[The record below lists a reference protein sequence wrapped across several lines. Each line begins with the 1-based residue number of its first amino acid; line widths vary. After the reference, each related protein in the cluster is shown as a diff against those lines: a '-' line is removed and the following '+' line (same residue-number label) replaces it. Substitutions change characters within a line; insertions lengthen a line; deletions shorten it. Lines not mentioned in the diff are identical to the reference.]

1 MGTNPQ
7 SKSHHPNSISSLY
20 EVEYTEDQKIQ
31 PTTLPTVNPY
41 LAYQKPSSSIIKSIK
56 SLIHKAPK
64 SVKESKEQFVT
75 LEIPST
81 FPKGWI
87 EAGYSHIHFGAIRL
101 ALNYHGAEGKPI
113 IARIALLDTRFLKYQ
128 DACIGTVEA
137 TMNNGLVMVT
147 LFPDFTMALV
157 DPNLMDA
164 LKVQIHIIG
173 APQVESSI
181 IATLHYQIVYRVQD
195 HSFKLSKGGPTESP
209 LPLITVNTQEQPHCV
224 GIPRKISRDELI
236 QLLPESWVTS
246 YEQTHAARQPVRSTE
261 TKITSKSDG
270 TSEIK
275 FDHSHLKEQQTPPI
289 FHTQIMMMLP
299 RGDPT
304 AQHDKEN
311 PKDCWCDLCHPG
323 AESRM
328 IEKWDAEGKPILFW
342 KDPVTGHCP
351 WNEDCSCE
359 QRRQWQIRLPSRL
372 WSEKEQRISDL
383 RVFTR
388 SVTSSSTTNPPI
400 KPCYKK
406 MYRWIE
412 KRPQEKKW
420 IEKKVAIQANFKPQ
434 TERICMFST
443 TGPSYNKDFPPLE
456 EFTEKEYRHA
466 AKIPSLPGE
475 KKISAAEATLNW
487 QTENALAQNA
497 TLKRIDARV
506 TQMDSKIT
514 MVESKVDSNTKIAH
528 ELIVALHKN
537 LERAEKRTIEPGQDI
552 WSYVEQKQ
560 QEVQRLQNQIK
571 TLQEHGLTAYIQP
584 DRPFFPTGSTTTT
597 QPSIFDKKYF
607 QPPEPRKLAPYEL
620 RDLIRKQEAEQK
632 RERDERERK
641 GKRNEEDEPMPKV
654 SKALMIQEQQSANP
668 LTSFLK
674 EYKETTIPRIL
685 ALNTDEQEQ
694 SESEESSGSY
704 ESESPKSTSE
714 GEVFM
719 TNPGVKTEDDPMDDE
734 ASPSTTTPPIFQVN
748 SGKQVFTID
757 DIPSDR
763 WAQRFQEFQAWMDT
777 QKLTRE
783 SNYEILT
790 EFVSR
795 LTGTLRDWWTSV
807 GEADQVTFLTRQS
820 FSEIIKLLHTI
831 FLGNQEDVKTL
842 KRREFFKRKCCS
854 TERKHLQKHFTIMT
868 KLFYILGAD
877 INLKHTILASIPEI
891 LQNAITS
898 HLQNRGRRIEELTIG
913 EIQQE
918 TFMAIEELCE
928 KRKVVKDFLQGSKH
942 ISRSCRDDKFQ
953 IKCKQKE
960 DCKCRQHKQRRF
972 TRYSFRP
979 PAYPKN
985 LRRKRKWRYLK
996 KKQPQ
1001 GQKSSKCYICGKQ
1014 GHFAKRCP
1022 KNRHGAKMMQEIQ
1035 RKTGIQIS
1043 EEDDVESIFS
1053 IDDEPTEESIFA
1065 IQSLDEVP
1073 DDSTSNSELSSSEV
1087 FMLQARVSPSDSDK
1101 LTIPTPHIP
1110 VSVYCEKYD
1119 KAIVAIAFIDTGA
1132 GKTIMN
1138 PDILPETWWKPYT
1151 KKFSTASNEIFTTYL
1166 ISKPITIQFFPG
1178 CSIRTTV
1185 LGSRLPGKDILLGF
1199 DIFNQVRLLRITPRG
1214 IEYRRMFK
1222 PFVQIE
1228 RLFLTQSTEEV
1239 QSLIEDLKARS
1250 CAESHEDFLS
1260 KCDHPLWQ
1268 NPEFYVKL
1276 PFKKNEDIN
1285 PTKASHTGMN
1295 PEHQKLAIAE
1305 CSELL
1310 QQGLIEPS
1318 DSQWACEAFY
1328 VNKRSEQARGKLR
1341 LVINYQPLNHFLQ
1354 DDKFPL
1360 PNRNALFSSLSK
1372 AQIFSK
1378 FDLKAGFWQL
1388 GIDPTDRPKTGFCI
1402 PNQHYQWKVMPFG
1415 LKTAPSL
1422 FQKAM
1427 IRIFQPI
1434 MDQALIYIDDIL
1446 LFSQDE
1452 EAHLKLLQ
1460 RFSQLLVQYGI
1471 MLSERK
1477 MKINQ
1482 KEIEFLGMNLKE
1494 GKYQPG
1500 PHIAQELIKFPEK
1513 DLSKKQILQFLGIV
1527 NYLRDFIPKI
1537 SKYTNPLRKMLKKDP
1552 PQWSNAQ
1559 TKAVKILKDKLQQL
1573 PPLKIPSDG
1582 KRVLQTDASDKYW
1595 GAILFEEKDK
1605 KRQLCGYK
1613 SGRFTDAEIH
1623 YHSTFKE
1630 ILAVKRAIAKFEY
1643 HLIGHHFLVEM
1654 DMSSFPQMLKFKQKT
1669 VPHPQLLR
1677 WSEWFSKYSF
1687 DCRHIKGKTNI
1698 LADLLT
1704 RPKQSK
1710 GQIMMLRPSS
1720 SKNKVPKKKQKENPE
1735 TTFDIPPNLNPEF
1748 PPEVYRLVMENKFH
1762 AKARDMIFE
1771 YQLDIFR
1778 DYGGLML
1785 NPLGLHPDYPF
1796 IHPIHFE
1803 VEEVPDE
1810 VKWLLWYLTH
1820 IHQIA
1825 IQFVLP
1831 DLQYFVDEAIQ
1842 GTEPAICRNLG
1853 TILKWFFPLPHWK
1866 DLIKQAVEQDQGH
1879 FIIIILYKPQYFIQH
1894 GNAKQLGTFPSA
1906 HVHSVQW
1913 EDIRKREDRYRA
1925 LQKHLCQIN
1934 RQIPKEI
1941 WPPPEKEA
1949 PWDVW
1954 PSNPKLL
1961 TPYHRS
1967 IMEAQQQYKDNI
1979 PDPSEWSQD
1988 YPWYD
1993 SNASKM
1999 TKEDDYMETEEG
2011 NDSTSTDIRL
2021 RRKCRV
2027 LQAEIRIRK
2036 RLLWLYS
2043 RWIELMQDQEDTS
2056 REDSNRR
2063 YRFYLRHSHL
2073 SSEVYQLK
2081 QELSNISMI

>member
-1 MGTNPQ
+1 
-7 SKSHHPNSISSLY
+7 
-20 EVEYTEDQKIQ
+20 
-31 PTTLPTVNPY
+31 
-41 LAYQKPSSSIIKSIK
+41 
-56 SLIHKAPK
+56 
-64 SVKESKEQFVT
+64 
-75 LEIPST
+75 
-81 FPKGWI
+81 
-87 EAGYSHIHFGAIRL
+87 
-101 ALNYHGAEGKPI
+101 
-113 IARIALLDTRFLKYQ
+113 
-128 DACIGTVEA
+128 
-137 TMNNGLVMVT
+137 MN
-147 LFPDFTMALV
+147 
-157 DPNLMDA
+157 
-164 LKVQIHIIG
+164 
-173 APQVESSI
+173 
-181 IATLHYQIVYRVQD
+181 VY
-195 HSFKLSKGGPTESP
+195 
-209 LPLITVNTQEQPHCV
+209 IN
-224 GIPRKISRDELI
+224 
-236 QLLPESWVTS
+236 
-246 YEQTHAARQPVRSTE
+246 
-261 TKITSKSDG
+261 
-270 TSEIK
+270 
-275 FDHSHLKEQQTPPI
+275 
-289 FHTQIMMMLP
+289 
-299 RGDPT
+299 
-304 AQHDKEN
+304 DK
-311 PKDCWCDLCHPG
+311 
-323 AESRM
+323 
-328 IEKWDAEGKPILFW
+328 
-342 KDPVTGHCP
+342 
-351 WNEDCSCE
+351 
-359 QRRQWQIRLPSRL
+359 
-372 WSEKEQRISDL
+372 
-383 RVFTR
+383 
-388 SVTSSSTTNPPI
+388 
-400 KPCYKK
+400 
-406 MYRWIE
+406 
-412 KRPQEKKW
+412 
-420 IEKKVAIQANFKPQ
+420 
-434 TERICMFST
+434 
-443 TGPSYNKDFPPLE
+443 
-456 EFTEKEYRHA
+456 
-466 AKIPSLPGE
+466 
-475 KKISAAEATLNW
+475 
-487 QTENALAQNA
+487 
-497 TLKRIDARV
+497 
-506 TQMDSKIT
+506 
-514 MVESKVDSNTKIAH
+514 
-528 ELIVALHKN
+528 
-537 LERAEKRTIEPGQDI
+537 
-552 WSYVEQKQ
+552 
-560 QEVQRLQNQIK
+560 
-571 TLQEHGLTAYIQP
+571 
-584 DRPFFPTGSTTTT
+584 
-597 QPSIFDKKYF
+597 
-607 QPPEPRKLAPYEL
+607 
-620 RDLIRKQEAEQK
+620 
-632 RERDERERK
+632 
-641 GKRNEEDEPMPKV
+641 
-654 SKALMIQEQQSANP
+654 
-668 LTSFLK
+668 
-674 EYKETTIPRIL
+674 
-685 ALNTDEQEQ
+685 
-694 SESEESSGSY
+694 
-704 ESESPKSTSE
+704 
-714 GEVFM
+714 
-719 TNPGVKTEDDPMDDE
+719 
-734 ASPSTTTPPIFQVN
+734 
-748 SGKQVFTID
+748 
-757 DIPSDR
+757 
-763 WAQRFQEFQAWMDT
+763 
-777 QKLTRE
+777 
-783 SNYEILT
+783 
-790 EFVSR
+790 
-795 LTGTLRDWWTSV
+795 
-807 GEADQVTFLTRQS
+807 
-820 FSEIIKLLHTI
+820 
-831 FLGNQEDVKTL
+831 
-842 KRREFFKRKCCS
+842 
-854 TERKHLQKHFTIMT
+854 
-868 KLFYILGAD
+868 
-877 INLKHTILASIPEI
+877 
-891 LQNAITS
+891 
-898 HLQNRGRRIEELTIG
+898 
-913 EIQQE
+913 
-918 TFMAIEELCE
+918 
-928 KRKVVKDFLQGSKH
+928 
-942 ISRSCRDDKFQ
+942 
-953 IKCKQKE
+953 
-960 DCKCRQHKQRRF
+960 
-972 TRYSFRP
+972 
-979 PAYPKN
+979 
-985 LRRKRKWRYLK
+985 
-996 KKQPQ
+996 
-1001 GQKSSKCYICGKQ
+1001 
-1014 GHFAKRCP
+1014 
-1022 KNRHGAKMMQEIQ
+1022 
-1035 RKTGIQIS
+1035 
-1043 EEDDVESIFS
+1043 
-1053 IDDEPTEESIFA
+1053 
-1065 IQSLDEVP
+1065 
-1073 DDSTSNSELSSSEV
+1073 
-1087 FMLQARVSPSDSDK
+1087 
-1101 LTIPTPHIP
+1101 
-1110 VSVYCEKYD
+1110 
-1119 KAIVAIAFIDTGA
+1119 
-1132 GKTIMN
+1132 
-1138 PDILPETWWKPYT
+1138 
-1151 KKFSTASNEIFTTYL
+1151 
-1166 ISKPITIQFFPG
+1166 
-1178 CSIRTTV
+1178 RTTV

-1341 LVINYQPLNHFLQ
+1341 L
-1354 DDKFPL
+1354 
-1360 PNRNALFSSLSK
+1360 
-1372 AQIFSK
+1372 IFST

-1687 DCRHIKGKTNI
+1687 DCRHIKGKTNV

-1704 RPKQSK
+1704 RPKQNKS
-1710 GQIMMLRPSS
+1710 QIMMLRPSS
-1720 SKNKVPKKKQKENPE
+1720 SKDKVPKKRQKENPE
-1735 TTFDIPPNLNPEF
+1735 TAFDIPPNLNPEF
-1748 PPEVYRLVMENKFH
+1748 PPEVYRLVMENRFH

-1954 PSNPKLL
+1954 PSNPELL

-2011 NDSTSTDIRL
+2011 NDSTSTDSAQTKKIYLEKIPTEDTGAAKEQFVTLEIPSTFPKGWIEAGYSHIHFGAIRLALNYHGAEGKPIIARIALLDTRFLKYQDACIGTVEATMNNGLVMVTLFPDFTMALVDPNLMDALKVQIHIIGAPQVESSIIATLHYQIVYRVQDHSFKLSKGGPTESPLPLITVNTQEQPHCVGIPRKISRDELIQLLPESWVTSYEQTHATRQPVRSTETKITSKSDGTSEIKFDHSHLKEQQTPPIFHTQIMMMLPRGDPTAQHDKENPKDCWCDLCHPGAESRMIEKWDAEGKPILFWKDPVTGHCPWNEDCSCEQCVEFNFDQELEGSRHTSYKPHKRRSKKKNSIDADLYERWQAGDPNVGPLGEDNGKFVFLVDYGPRKNRESQILESSQDLLPPPPPSNPPIKPCYKKMYRWIEKRPQEKKWIEKKVAIQANSKPQTERICMFSATGPSYNKDFPPLEEFTEKEYRHAAKIPSLPGEKKISAAEATLNWQTENALAQNATLKRIDARVTQMDSKITMVESKVDSNTKIAHELIVALHKNLERAEKRTIEPGQDIWSYVEQKQQETILSNRKYNCTQPSIFDKRYSQPPEPRRLAPYELRDLIRKQEAEQKRERDERERKGKRNEEDEPMPKVSKALMIQEQQSANPLTSFLKEYKETTIPRILALNTDEQEQSESEESSGSYESESPKSTSEGEVFMTNPGVKTEDDPMDDEASPSTTTPPLFQVNNGKQVFTIDDIPSDRWAQRFQEFQAWMDTQKLTRESNYEILTEFVSRLTGTLRDWWTSVGEADQVTFLTRQSFAEIIKLLHTIFLGNQEDVKTLKRREFFKRKCCSTERKHLQKHFTIMTKLFYILGADINLKHTILASIPEILQNAITSHLQNRGRRIEELTIGEIQQETFMAIEELCEKRKVVKDFLQGSKQISRSCRDDKFQIKCKQKEDCKCRQHKQRRFTRYSFRPPAYPKSL
-2021 RRKCRV
+2021 RRKRKWRYLRKKQPQGQKSSKCYICGKQGHFAKRCPKNRHGAKMMLEIQRKTGIQISEEDDV
-2027 LQAEIRIRK
+2027 ESIFSIDDEPTEDSIFAIQSLAEVPDDSTSNSELSSSDAFMLQARVSPSDSDKLTIPTPHIPVSVYCEKYDKAIEAIAFIDTGAGK
-2036 RLLWLYS
+2036 TIMNPDILPETWLSWDDNRYS
-2043 RWIELMQDQEDTS
+2043 G
-2056 REDSNRR
+2056 
-2063 YRFYLRHSHL
+2063 FY
-2073 SSEVYQLK
+2073 
-2081 QELSNISMI
+2081 I

>member
-1 MGTNPQ
+1 
-7 SKSHHPNSISSLY
+7 
-20 EVEYTEDQKIQ
+20 
-31 PTTLPTVNPY
+31 
-41 LAYQKPSSSIIKSIK
+41 
-56 SLIHKAPK
+56 
-64 SVKESKEQFVT
+64 
-75 LEIPST
+75 
-81 FPKGWI
+81 
-87 EAGYSHIHFGAIRL
+87 
-101 ALNYHGAEGKPI
+101 
-113 IARIALLDTRFLKYQ
+113 
-128 DACIGTVEA
+128 
-137 TMNNGLVMVT
+137 
-147 LFPDFTMALV
+147 
-157 DPNLMDA
+157 
-164 LKVQIHIIG
+164 
-173 APQVESSI
+173 
-181 IATLHYQIVYRVQD
+181 
-195 HSFKLSKGGPTESP
+195 
-209 LPLITVNTQEQPHCV
+209 
-224 GIPRKISRDELI
+224 
-236 QLLPESWVTS
+236 
-246 YEQTHAARQPVRSTE
+246 
-261 TKITSKSDG
+261 
-270 TSEIK
+270 
-275 FDHSHLKEQQTPPI
+275 
-289 FHTQIMMMLP
+289 
-299 RGDPT
+299 
-304 AQHDKEN
+304 
-311 PKDCWCDLCHPG
+311 
-323 AESRM
+323 
-328 IEKWDAEGKPILFW
+328 
-342 KDPVTGHCP
+342 
-351 WNEDCSCE
+351 
-359 QRRQWQIRLPSRL
+359 
-372 WSEKEQRISDL
+372 
-383 RVFTR
+383 
-388 SVTSSSTTNPPI
+388 
-400 KPCYKK
+400 
-406 MYRWIE
+406 
-412 KRPQEKKW
+412 
-420 IEKKVAIQANFKPQ
+420 
-434 TERICMFST
+434 
-443 TGPSYNKDFPPLE
+443 
-456 EFTEKEYRHA
+456 
-466 AKIPSLPGE
+466 
-475 KKISAAEATLNW
+475 
-487 QTENALAQNA
+487 
-497 TLKRIDARV
+497 
-506 TQMDSKIT
+506 
-514 MVESKVDSNTKIAH
+514 
-528 ELIVALHKN
+528 
-537 LERAEKRTIEPGQDI
+537 
-552 WSYVEQKQ
+552 
-560 QEVQRLQNQIK
+560 
-571 TLQEHGLTAYIQP
+571 
-584 DRPFFPTGSTTTT
+584 
-597 QPSIFDKKYF
+597 
-607 QPPEPRKLAPYEL
+607 
-620 RDLIRKQEAEQK
+620 
-632 RERDERERK
+632 
-641 GKRNEEDEPMPKV
+641 
-654 SKALMIQEQQSANP
+654 
-668 LTSFLK
+668 
-674 EYKETTIPRIL
+674 
-685 ALNTDEQEQ
+685 
-694 SESEESSGSY
+694 
-704 ESESPKSTSE
+704 
-714 GEVFM
+714 
-719 TNPGVKTEDDPMDDE
+719 
-734 ASPSTTTPPIFQVN
+734 
-748 SGKQVFTID
+748 
-757 DIPSDR
+757 
-763 WAQRFQEFQAWMDT
+763 
-777 QKLTRE
+777 
-783 SNYEILT
+783 
-790 EFVSR
+790 
-795 LTGTLRDWWTSV
+795 
-807 GEADQVTFLTRQS
+807 
-820 FSEIIKLLHTI
+820 
-831 FLGNQEDVKTL
+831 
-842 KRREFFKRKCCS
+842 
-854 TERKHLQKHFTIMT
+854 
-868 KLFYILGAD
+868 
-877 INLKHTILASIPEI
+877 
-891 LQNAITS
+891 
-898 HLQNRGRRIEELTIG
+898 
-913 EIQQE
+913 
-918 TFMAIEELCE
+918 
-928 KRKVVKDFLQGSKH
+928 
-942 ISRSCRDDKFQ
+942 
-953 IKCKQKE
+953 
-960 DCKCRQHKQRRF
+960 
-972 TRYSFRP
+972 
-979 PAYPKN
+979 
-985 LRRKRKWRYLK
+985 
-996 KKQPQ
+996 
-1001 GQKSSKCYICGKQ
+1001 
-1014 GHFAKRCP
+1014 
-1022 KNRHGAKMMQEIQ
+1022 
-1035 RKTGIQIS
+1035 
-1043 EEDDVESIFS
+1043 
-1053 IDDEPTEESIFA
+1053 
-1065 IQSLDEVP
+1065 
-1073 DDSTSNSELSSSEV
+1073 
-1087 FMLQARVSPSDSDK
+1087 MLQARVSPSNSDK

-1119 KAIVAIAFIDTGA
+1119 KAIEAIAFIDTGA

-1138 PDILPETWWKPYT
+1138 PDILPKTWWKPYT

-1166 ISKPITIQFFPG
+1166 VSKPITIQFFPG

-1214 IEYRRMFK
+1214 IEYIQMFK

-1228 RLFLTQSTEEV
+1228 RLFLTQSTEEI
-1239 QSLIEDLKARS
+1239 QSLIAELKARS
-1250 CAESHEDFLS
+1250 CTESHEDFLS

-1285 PTKASHTGMN
+1285 PTKASHTRMN

-1305 CSELL
+1305 CNELL

-1328 VNKRSEQARGKLR
+1328 VNKMSEQARGKLR

-1434 MDQALIYIDDIL
+1434 MDQTLIYIDDIL

-1552 PQWSNAQ
+1552 PQWSSAQ

-1687 DCRHIKGKTNI
+1687 DCRHIKGKTNV

-1710 GQIMMLRPSS
+1710 DQIMMIRPSS
-1720 SKNKVPKKKQKENPE
+1720 SKDKVPKKKQKESPE
-1735 TTFDIPPNLNPEF
+1735 TAFDIPPNLNPEF

-1762 AKARDMIFE
+1762 AKAKDMIFE

-1785 NPLGLHPDYPF
+1785 NPFGIHPEYPF

-1803 VEEVPDE
+1803 IEEVPDE
-1810 VKWLLWYLTH
+1810 
-1820 IHQIA
+1820 
-1825 IQFVLP
+1825 
-1831 DLQYFVDEAIQ
+1831 
-1842 GTEPAICRNLG
+1842 
-1853 TILKWFFPLPHWK
+1853 
-1866 DLIKQAVEQDQGH
+1866 
-1879 FIIIILYKPQYFIQH
+1879 H

-1934 RQIPKEI
+1934 MQIPKEI
-1941 WPPPEKEA
+1941 WPPPDKEA

-1954 PSNPKLL
+1954 PSNPELL

-1993 SNASKM
+1993 SNASKV

-2011 NDSTSTDIRL
+2011 DDSTSTDSAQL
-2021 RRKCRV
+2021 PF
-2027 LQAEIRIRK
+2027 
-2036 RLLWLYS
+2036 
-2043 RWIELMQDQEDTS
+2043 
-2056 REDSNRR
+2056 SNR
-2063 YRFYLRHSHL
+2063 
-2073 SSEVYQLK
+2073 
-2081 QELSNISMI
+2081 N